1 MKTQLKFLSIV
12 SGVAVALTAV
22 VLTAFA
28 SAKGVGRTPGMSVG
42 ATLGVVRTSLA
53 ACTKMT
59 ATDVAWVTLNDDGDI
74 EEQVES
80 YPSGVT
86 SIVPV
91 FQFDC
96 VPKKTT
102 IVTVFSLDGE
112 TVYNDSEQLK
122 ASNTRGTYGY
132 PLSTTD
138 ESPMAEGEWGV
149 EFYNNKTLL
158 SSGVVVVGET
168 EGGDTITV
176 IGTIKDAKTKKPIKG
191 ALILFLNPGTTVE
204 DFVDGGQKEED
215 VYTAGKTDSKG
226 QFELESPL
234 EREVEYSVIVVAKG
248 YKPIAQ
254 DGLSVDADEPDPLE
268 LNITLSK

>member
-1 MKTQLKFLSIV
+1 MKTQLKFLTIV
-12 SGVAVALTAV
+12 LGIIVALTAV
-22 VLTAFA
+22 VFTAFA
-28 SAKGVGRTPGMSVG
+28 SPKGLGRTPGASVGSTLGVGRTG
-42 ATLGVVRTSLA
+42 LA

-59 ATDVAWVTLNDDGDI
+59 ASDVAWVTLNEDGDI

-80 YPSGVT
+80 YPSGAT

-91 FQFDC
+91 FQYSC

-122 ASNTRGTYGY
+122 SSNTKGTYGY

-138 ESPMAEGEWGV
+138 DSPMTEGEWGV

-158 SSGVVVVGET
+158 TSGVVVVGET

-176 IGTIKDAKTKKPIKG
+176 IGTIKDAKTKKAIKG

-215 VYTAGKTDSKG
+215 VLTGGKTDSKG
-226 QFELESPL
+226 QFEVESPL

-254 DGLSVDADEPDPLE
+254 DGFIIAADDEDPLE